1 MNHPKPKPADASPI
15 GGDATSGAVPHAD
28 TTRAGGSAGSLRLEP
43 GAVPVPDYQL
53 VAFLGRG
60 GYGEVWKAHGPGGYA
75 VALKFIPLGQTSG
88 AAEERSAELLK
99 AKDIRH
105 PNLLGLFG
113 SCRRHG
119 LLILAMELADRALMD
134 RFNEVR
140 RQGLPGVP
148 FAELREHMREA
159 AKGLDHLHSIG
170 VQHRDVKP
178 QNLLLVGG
186 GVKVAD
192 FGLAKVLEHT
202 TASNTGSMTPAYA
215 APEFLKGRVSP
226 HSDQYSLAVAYC
238 QLRGGALPFNGGPAQ
253 VMMGHLYETP
263 DLTALP
269 PSEQPAV
276 ARALAKDP
284 NDRYPSCQ
292 DFVEALAGAAADTAR
307 TAPPKP
313 APPVRKRPP
322 SAAPST
328 QQTTRTPPSPVRKR
342 PASTGPGPLRPAAR
356 LTCRQVPALPWWSR
370 RPWLALTLV
379 GGLLLAVAAGVGGL
393 IWMAGQPPLVVRADP
408 PVKTPGPT
416 DVPKKPGDAP
426 PLRLSP
432 IAPIAL
438 QQGQSTIVK
447 VAVQRDDHSQPIEFR
462 LEGLPAGVEASR
474 VPAGPDADAAAFELT
489 AAADAA
495 PAETWVT
502 AAARAGDARRD
513 GVFHLKVSPAATGI
527 KPDDGGAA
535 AAVRAA
541 IKAGREHLD
550 HSEWGLARSSFSVA
564 IELDPRTP
572 RPTPTA
578 PRPTTIRTVTTT
590 PADAGKAVELDPNS
604 ALAHAY
610 RCEIYADKGDLDKAI
625 EDGDKAVDLDPR
637 SAVARRSRGYAS
649 SVKGDKDAALRDF
662 DEAIRLD
669 PAYADPYSDR
679 GNARLADGQ
688 DDDALKDFNQ
698 AVALAP
704 NSSSGYIGRSAVHA
718 KQEKWDLALD
728 DLNQA
733 VRMAPKDADAL
744 TARGELHHS
753 RGDVDQAV
761 ADFGRRSG

>member
-1 MNHPKPKPADASPI
+1 MKQPKPKPADAAPA

-28 TTRAGGSAGSLRLEP
+28 TTHAGGGAGPLRLEP

-75 VALKFIPLGQTSG
+75 VALKFIPLGETSG
-88 AAEERSAELLK
+88 ASEERSAELLK

-113 SCRRHG
+113 SWRRHG

-148 FAELREHMREA
+148 FPELREHMREA

-226 HSDQYSLAVAYC
+226 NSDQYSLAVAYC
-238 QLRGGALPFNGGPAQ
+238 QLRGGKLPFNGGPAQ

-269 PSEQPAV
+269 ALEQPAV
-276 ARALAKDP
+276 AKALAKDP
-284 NDRYPSCQ
+284 NDRYPSCRQ
-292 DFVEALAGAAADTAR
+292 FVEVLVAAATATDTAR
-307 TAPPKP
+307 TAPQPRPAVPPKP
-313 APPVRKRPP
+313 APSVRKRPLSDGLTP
-322 SAAPST
+322 ARHAA
-328 QQTTRTPPSPVRKR
+328 RTPPSPVRKR
-342 PASTGPGPLRPAAR
+342 PASAATEPPRPAAR
-356 LTCRQVPALPWWSR
+356 RTARQVAALPWWSR

-379 GGLLLAVAAGVGGL
+379 GGLLLAGAAAVGAL
-393 IWMAGQPPLVVRADP
+393 IWMGGKPAAADNAPPVVHTDP
-408 PVKTPGPT
+408 PVKPLGPT
-416 DVPKKPGDAP
+416 DAPKKPGDAP
-426 PLRLSP
+426 IPPAGSLTLSLSS
-432 IAPIAL
+432 IAPVAL

-447 VAVQRDDHSQPIEFR
+447 VAVQRDDPSQPIEFR

-474 VPAGPDADAAAFELT
+474 VPGGPDADAAVFELT

-495 PAETWVT
+495 PAETWAT
-502 AAARAGDARRD
+502 AAARAGDARGERA
-513 GVFHLKVSPAATGI
+513 FHLKISPSAPGI
-527 KPDDGGAA
+527 KPDGGAA

-550 HSEWGLARSSFSVA
+550 HNEWGLARSSFSVA
-564 IELDPRTP
+564 IEL
-572 RPTPTA
+572 A
-578 PRPTTIRTVTTT
+578 PKSAEAYAYRAKANDNAHRYDDAL
-590 PADAGKAVELDPNS
+590 ADADKAVELDPNS

-610 RCEIYADKGDLDKAI
+610 RCEL
-625 EDGDKAVDLDPR
+625 
-637 SAVARRSRGYAS
+637 RR
-649 SVKGDKDAALRDF
+649 
-662 DEAIRLD
+662 
-669 PAYADPYSDR
+669 
-679 GNARLADGQ
+679 
-688 DDDALKDFNQ
+688 
-698 AVALAP
+698 
-704 NSSSGYIGRSAVHA
+704 
-718 KQEKWDLALD
+718 QE
-728 DLNQA
+728 
-733 VRMAPKDADAL
+733 
-744 TARGELHHS
+744 
-753 RGDVDQAV
+753 
-761 ADFGRRSG
+761 RSG